1 MVKIDARTIVRLT
14 EKDIG
19 RVKIRYRVEK
29 TSNNHDAPL
38 PQVRRRTNM
47 FTSRRSNK
55 KVRKDEEGSFDD
67 HNLPQDF
74 PDIVESA
81 DTAYHVAAPHHNK
94 LDPDPPLDPWEK
106 VRLELL
112 DRFLTLTVQR
122 EADVEKRKEAL
133 RHEVQ
138 ERVNDACST
147 CSSCGTG
154 EGATCLSDAPGN
166 KDIKVNQPCLSL

>member
-38 PQVRRRTNM
+38 PQVRRRTDM

-55 KVRKDEEGSFDD
+55 KVRIDEEEGFDD

-81 DTAYHVAAPHHNK
+81 DTAYHIAAPHHNK
-94 LDPDPPLDPWEK
+94 LEPDPPLDPWEK
-106 VRLELL
+106 VRQELL
-112 DRFLTLTVQR
+112 DKFLTLTVQR